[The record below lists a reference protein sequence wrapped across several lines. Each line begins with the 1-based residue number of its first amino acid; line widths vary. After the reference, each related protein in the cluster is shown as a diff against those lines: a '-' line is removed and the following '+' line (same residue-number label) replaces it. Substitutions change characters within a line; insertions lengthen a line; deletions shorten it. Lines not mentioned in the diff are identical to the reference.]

1 MVRHRSRNTTGLTP
15 LQQRDIRSNKQQART
30 RLLHAQINARQPV
43 RGSPIQQRRIR
54 QSRRTAQSQIVSS
67 QRSIDLLNRTNFRN
81 KSATAR
87 AFESVFALSRGTS
100 SGLASARRRARGR
113 TASTRTLLAR
123 SQQSNLAKARAKQD
137 QPKGF
142 SQLRDKTKL
151 GTLFRKNQQ
160 GFRGDVG
167 TVGVPRGILRPDSKF
182 EIVGGKAVPK
192 GAVSKTFGE
201 RLSSEDKSFGFSRV
215 PTETSRGT
223 KIPDDIR
230 QIFGQERNVTL
241 AVAQDFI
248 SKRNVA
254 LASGATIKE
263 ANALA
268 KSQAI
273 GLPRSEQEAVN
284 TTLQKAIIER
294 KAGQLALAEQLIKE
308 QTTTGTTGQL
318 DDLKGVLAKAE
329 PIPATLINVS
339 VDSEGKDINPR
350 RTRVLFNNAL
360 LTGNKIEDLD
370 IIFHQD
376 PNLTV
381 NDRGGFISMS
391 STGEA
396 DINISKLIS
405 SINPRSI
412 DVILGGEQDVFSA
425 VLKDIKLNRSGSEKL
440 LEAQLGGTPLTRT
453 DVGQLTTEGETLIAL
468 ETFEGTA
475 TKLIA
480 GEVEIIEVINNA
492 GETIFNIIDIDT
504 GEIIG
509 TLTVDEFGDV
519 LSAMTELIN
528 ANEALSG
535 ENIELLKF
543 IEELQEL
550 LRGGESTQDLLASLF
565 SLIAELQAQSG
576 ARRPIEEE
584 FIDPFAEISQF
595 FENVYLGFLSL
606 FGVKA

>member
-1 MVRHRSRNTTGLTP
+1 M
-15 LQQRDIRSNKQQART
+15 
-30 RLLHAQINARQPV
+30 
-43 RGSPIQQRRIR
+43 
-54 QSRRTAQSQIVSS
+54 
-67 QRSIDLLNRTNFRN
+67 
-81 KSATAR
+81 
-87 AFESVFALSRGTS
+87 
-100 SGLASARRRARGR
+100 
-113 TASTRTLLAR
+113 
-123 SQQSNLAKARAKQD
+123 
-137 QPKGF
+137 
-142 SQLRDKTKL
+142 
-151 GTLFRKNQQ
+151 
-160 GFRGDVG
+160 
-167 TVGVPRGILRPDSKF
+167 
-182 EIVGGKAVPK
+182 
-192 GAVSKTFGE
+192 
-201 RLSSEDKSFGFSRV
+201 
-215 PTETSRGT
+215 
-223 KIPDDIR
+223 
-230 QIFGQERNVTL
+230 
-241 AVAQDFI
+241 
-248 SKRNVA
+248 
-254 LASGATIKE
+254 ASGATIKE